1 MLDPASGRTNNNI
14 QRPSEC
20 LLLAQSGHRAAEFQ
34 CLLLGVKRTSHGHAL
49 MSAGRRSLK
58 GRAARKRT
66 ASKKIADTGGVS
78 FLRFRF
84 QATGCTGASYA
95 VFQFRPD
102 GQNSLL
108 FFQCGLPG
116 DTGGRASGRR
126 SRWQRRSSVGVHD
139 DSASSK
145 ALASLR
151 SRVSKPSVNQS

>member
-1 MLDPASGRTNNNI
+1 MNGMGLDPGSGRTNNNI

-78 FLRFRF
+78 FFRF
-84 QATGCTGASYA
+84 QKWARGRGWVYMPIFPITGAI
-95 VFQFRPD
+95 
-102 GQNSLL
+102 LL
-108 FFQCGLPG
+108 L
-116 DTGGRASGRR
+116 
-126 SRWQRRSSVGVHD
+126 
-139 DSASSK
+139 
-145 ALASLR
+145 
-151 SRVSKPSVNQS
+151 